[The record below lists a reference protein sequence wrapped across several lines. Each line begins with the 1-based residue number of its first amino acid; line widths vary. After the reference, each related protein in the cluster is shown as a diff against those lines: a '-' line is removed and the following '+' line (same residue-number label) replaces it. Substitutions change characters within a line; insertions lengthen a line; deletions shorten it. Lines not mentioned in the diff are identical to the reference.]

1 MLQNFKNFIKYLNL
15 HVKSYKVTG
24 KYNDKQLTSFLSH
37 AFNLDLNINT
47 LIYLGRKKEFFR
59 YLNRYFPN
67 SNSFFMHSQSG
78 SVILNLYS
86 KSYLKE
92 LSQGFPLNE
101 RAPSREINE
110 LSPYFNIEGHC
121 LNLNFKG
128 PYFLYTDLYYELKDI
143 LDESGTILHD
153 TEIIVISLNI
163 EILKY
168 HDSGFFKLQHSLNQ
182 YGFKLYDVINKEGI
196 KEVNNGEKL
205 FIFARKESRLFTSN
219 RLSGSSKPNPENK
232 ICNCLIAGSGR
243 SGTSMLGGILYEA
256 GYYMGENLYIGNE
269 TNPKGFFESPMINNI
284 NEDILSKY
292 SNVKS
297 SYITNSN
304 YGVLTDLLNI
314 NYLLNPNNQK
324 DQGWLCSLP
333 PELTIENE
341 DAGIESRIEEVT
353 NRGPFCYKD
362 PRFSYTLPVWN
373 KYLDDSTKI
382 ICVFRDP
389 GTTVRSILKE
399 HRQAEYL
406 HDLKINET
414 IAYEIYFNIYS
425 HIIKNLGNNS
435 NNITFIHYNQILNG
449 TALSKLSE
457 LLNVKLTNSFADKN
471 LQRSVKMG
479 DVPDKVN
486 SLYLQLCKLADYQN

>member
-1 MLQNFKNFIKYLNL
+1 MLQNIKKHTNL
-15 HVKSYKVTG
+15 LVKPKKSTS
-24 KYNDKQLTSFLSH
+24 KYFDNQLTGFLSH
-37 AFNLDLNINT
+37 VFNLDLRINT
-47 LIYLGRKKEFFR
+47 LIYLGNNKEFFR

-67 SNSFFMHSQSG
+67 SNSFFMDSQNG
-78 SVILNLYS
+78 SVVLNLYS
-86 KSYLKE
+86 NSYLKE
-92 LSQGFPLNE
+92 LTKGFPSIE
-101 RAPSREINE
+101 RITPGEINK
-110 LSPYFNIEGHC
+110 PTPKFNIEGHC
-121 LNLNFKG
+121 LNLNFDG
-128 PYFLYTDLYYELKDI
+128 PYFLYTDLYNELAEI
-143 LDESGTILHD
+143 LNESSVILKGL
-153 TEIIVISLNI
+153 EIIVISSNI
-163 EILKY
+163 DRLKD
-168 HDSGFFKLQHSLNQ
+168 HNSDFFRLQHSLNQ
-182 YGFKLYDVINKEGI
+182 SGLIFHDVINKTGL
-196 KEVNNGEKL
+196 KEKNTGEKL
-205 FIFARKESRLFTSN
+205 FIFANEHSRLFPSN
-219 RLSGSSKPNPENK
+219 RLSGSSKPNLDKK
-232 ICNCLIAGSGR
+232 ISNCLIAGSGR

-269 TNPKGFFESPMINNI
+269 TNPKGFFECPMINKI

-314 NYLLNPNNQK
+314 NYLLNPNSQK

-373 KYLDDSTKI
+373 KYLDDSTII

-414 IAYEIYFNIYS
+414 IAYEIYLNIYS
-425 HIIKNLGNNS
+425 HIIKYQVDNS
-435 NNITFIHYNQILNG
+435 RNIIFIHYDQILNG
-449 TALSKLSE
+449 TVLSKLSD

-486 SLYLQLCKLADYQN
+486 SLYNQLCKLADYQN